1 MATKPSAINKMK
13 SINKAL
19 PLEKKEKSSVAI
31 IFLLIALLFLTA
43 IACLCIGKYSVSIKE
58 CLSIILGLDSNAS
71 PMTQKVILHLRLP
84 RVISAIVVGASLSL
98 SGAIYQG
105 VFQNPLVSPDFLGVS
120 SGACIGAAVG
130 ILLSLPAGYIQFL
143 AFLGGILAV
152 SITLF
157 IPKLIRSDSN
167 LILVLSGI
175 IVGGLMGSIMG
186 IIKYYADPTTKLADI
201 TYWQMGSLSY
211 ISIKT
216 LLSVLFPIIASTLI
230 MLFMAWWLDILSLG
244 ETDAR
249 SLGANVK
256 RIRLISIACSTLLTA
271 SSVCIAGTI
280 GWIGLVIPHFSRMIV
295 GPDNRRLLP
304 TSCIVGALFLLACDT
319 LTRSVGQAELPI
331 SILTGVIGAPF
342 YAWVLYKQRGRIR

>member
-1 MATKPSAINKMK
+1 MINIDKRL
-13 SINKAL
+13 SL
-19 PLEKKEKSSVAI
+19 DKKEKNSIAI
-31 IFLLIALLFLTA
+31 IFLLLVLLIISATV
-43 IACLCIGKYSVSIKE
+43 CLCIGKYTVSVKE
-58 CLSIILGLDSNAS
+58 CLGIIFGIDSGAS
-71 PMTQKVILHLRLP
+71 PMTQKVIIHLRLP
-84 RVISAIVVGASLSL
+84 RVIASIVVGASLSL

-130 ILLSLPAGYIQFL
+130 ILLSLPARYIQAL

-175 IVGGLMGSIMG
+175 IVGGLMGSVMG

-216 LLSVLFPIIASTLI
+216 LLSVLLPIIVSTLI
-230 MLFMAWWLDILSLG
+230 MIFMAWWLDILSLG

-256 RIRLISIACSTLLTA
+256 RIRLVSIACSTLLTA

-280 GWIGLVIPHFSRMIV
+280 GWIGLVIPHFSRMLV
-295 GPDNRRLLP
+295 GPDNRKLLP
-304 TSCIVGALFLLACDT
+304 ASCIVGALFLLGCDT
-319 LTRSVGQAELPI
+319 VTRSVGQAELPI